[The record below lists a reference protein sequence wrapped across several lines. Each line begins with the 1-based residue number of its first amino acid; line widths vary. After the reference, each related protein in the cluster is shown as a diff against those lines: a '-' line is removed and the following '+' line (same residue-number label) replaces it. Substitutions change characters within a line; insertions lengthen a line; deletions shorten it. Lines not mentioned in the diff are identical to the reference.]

1 MVVPTAIVAGRI
13 AARTGHRPLLVI
25 GSLVYAASGLWL
37 LLVPGAEPAYLTEWL
52 PGLFLSGIGV
62 GMVLPSLS
70 GAAVAGLPPAQYAVG
85 SAVNQATRQLGS
97 VLGVAVTV
105 LLVGHAGLTHADFV
119 PLYGMHVALALL
131 TGALCLAV
139 KTRPVAK

>member
-1 MVVPTAIVAGRI
+1 
-13 AARTGHRPLLVI
+13 
-25 GSLVYAASGLWL
+25 
-37 LLVPGAEPAYLTEWL
+37 VPGTEPAYVTQWL

-70 GAAVAGLPPAQYAVG
+70 GAAVAGLPAAQYAVG

-105 LLVGHAGLTHADFV
+105 LLVGHAHLTRADFLPV
-119 PLYGMHVALALL
+119 YGMHVVLALL
-131 TGALCLAV
+131 TGALCMAV

>member
-1 MVVPTAIVAGRI
+1 MSTQ
-13 AARTGHRPLLVI
+13 
-25 GSLVYAASGLWL
+25 
-37 LLVPGAEPAYLTEWL
+37 WL

-70 GAAVAGLPPAQYAVG
+70 GAAVAGLPAAQYAVG

-105 LLVGHAGLTHADFV
+105 LLVGHANLTRADFLPV
-119 PLYGMHVALALL
+119 YGMHVALALL
-131 TGALCLAV
+131 TAALCLAV